1 MAVAKVFNSGNSQ
14 AVRMPKEYRFSTET
28 VEITRQ
34 GDGVLLMPKK
44 PEMGRFL
51 ELLRELPDD
60 MFSDIRDERPP
71 EERDGL

>member
-34 GDGVLLMPKK
+34 GDGVLLTPKK
-44 PEMGRFL
+44 PEMRRFL

-60 MFSDIRDERPP
+60 MFSDIKDERPP
-71 EERDGL
+71 EERDEQ